1 MTRGCFVFFY
11 SQRLHAYPSQNED
24 RDFLVPVHCF
34 SDQMR
39 RPIAR
44 PYRDER
50 NTITSENMLS
60 G

>member
-11 SQRLHAYPSQNED
+11 SKRLHAYPSPNEH
-24 RDFLVPVHCF
+24 RDFLVSVHCF

-39 RPIAR
+39 RPIASQ
-44 PYRDER
+44 YRDER
-50 NTITSENMLS
+50 STITSENMLS